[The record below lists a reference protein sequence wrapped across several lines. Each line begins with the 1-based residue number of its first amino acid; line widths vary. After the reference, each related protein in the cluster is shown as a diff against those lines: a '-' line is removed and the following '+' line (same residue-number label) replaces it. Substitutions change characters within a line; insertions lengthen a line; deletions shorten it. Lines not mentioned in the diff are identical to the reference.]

1 MQIPPYLQPGD
12 TVAIVATARK
22 ITEAEL
28 LPAVALLENAG
39 FRVRLGSSIG
49 LVDNQLAGTDAERA
63 ADFQTQLND
72 TEVKAIFCARGG
84 YGSVR
89 MVDKVNW
96 RVFHDQPK
104 WIIGFSDITVFHSHL
119 NKQFRLPTVHGEM
132 PFNFGKSGKDPCSVT
147 ALLALLQGQP
157 VVYPVQAHPLN
168 RPGKME
174 GRLVGG
180 NLSVLYSLMGSVSAL
195 DTRGSILF
203 LEDLDEYLYHIDRML
218 MCLKRAGMLSGL
230 KGLIIGGMTQM
241 NDNAI
246 AFGRSAEQII
256 RDAVEEYDYPVQFG
270 FPAGHTDL
278 NLPLLMGVPFSW
290 EVK

>member
-1 MQIPPYLQPGD
+1 MYLPPFLQPGD
-12 TVAIVATARK
+12 SVAIVATARK
-22 ITEAEL
+22 ISIEEL
-28 LPAVALLENAG
+28 LPAVDLLEKAG
-39 FRVRLGSSIG
+39 FKVIIGGSIG
-49 LVDNQLAGTDAERA
+49 LVNHQLAGSDAERA
-63 ADFQTQLND
+63 ADFQAQLND
-72 TEVKAIFCARGG
+72 ATVKAIFCARGG
-84 YGSVR
+84 YGTVR
-89 MVDKVNW
+89 IVDLINW

-104 WIIGFSDITVFHSHL
+104 WIIGFSDITVLHSHL
-119 NKQFRLPTVHGEM
+119 NKYYRIPTIHGEM
-132 PFNFGKSGKDPCSVT
+132 PFNFGKSGKDPLSVT
-147 ALLALLQGQP
+147 ALLDVLQGRNIH
-157 VVYPVQAHPLN
+157 YPVKPHPLN

-195 DTRGSILF
+195 DTRGKILF

-230 KGLIIGGMTQM
+230 KGLVVGGMTQM

-256 RDAVEEYDYPVQFG
+256 RDAVEEYNYPVQFG